1 MALDGRLGDQ
11 EPGGSAEP
19 LTARN
24 GRHPRDRDQRRS
36 RRRRKWQPG
45 RLAGLVPFA
54 GHLHVL
60 TGAQRRPGSAVT
72 EIGQPRPR
80 AARVT

>member
-24 GRHPRDRDQRRS
+24 GRHPRDRDSGAAADAANGSRADLRAWYRS
-36 RRRRKWQPG
+36 P
-45 RLAGLVPFA
+45 AT
-54 GHLHVL
+54 L
-60 TGAQRRPGSAVT
+60 TS
-72 EIGQPRPR
+72 
-80 AARVT
+80 

>member
-1 MALDGRLGDQ
+1 MALDGRLADQ

-36 RRRRKWQPG
+36 RLRRNGSRVDLRAWYRSP
-45 RLAGLVPFA
+45 AT
-54 GHLHVL
+54 L
-60 TGAQRRPGSAVT
+60 TS
-72 EIGQPRPR
+72 
-80 AARVT
+80 